1 MNTPRPA
8 PQTDRTTAYRYPE
21 RVTYDRADAYA
32 ILDEALHV
40 HVGFTTEDGP
50 FVIPSLHTREGDQL
64 ILHGSAHG
72 RFVKTVSSG
81 APICVTAT
89 LVDGVILGRA
99 ASHHS
104 AAYRS
109 VMVFGT
115 ATPVEDAAERAEALA
130 RVVESVVPGRM
141 SGANAA
147 RRPSVQEAE
156 YTAIMTMPITE
167 FSIKVRAGFARDEPK
182 DDEVEA
188 WAGWIPLTT
197 TPGAPVPDTITAG
210 RFPAPAYDPTVH
222 RFRQDL

>member
-1 MNTPRPA
+1 MNDRPA
-8 PQTDRTTAYRYPE
+8 VQTERTTAYRYPE

-40 HVGFTTEDGP
+40 HVGFATEEGP
-50 FVIPSLHTREGDQL
+50 FVIPSLHAREGDRL

-81 APICVTAT
+81 APVCVTAT
-89 LVDGVILGRA
+89 IIDGLILGRA

-130 RVVESVVPGRM
+130 RVVENVVPGRL

-147 RRPSVQEAE
+147 RRPSVEEAE
-156 YTAIMTMPITE
+156 YTAIMTMPISE

-182 DDEVEA
+182 DDEVAA
-188 WAGWIPLTT
+188 WAGTIPLTT
-197 TPGAPVPDTITAG
+197 TPGAAVPDAITG
-210 RFPAPAYDPTVH
+210 TRFSAPAYDPTIH
-222 RFRQDL
+222 RFRQD